1 MGATQALGNHV
12 SWKVYSI
19 YTKYPSLLS
28 SRDRLYRKMA
38 SDLAAILKQK
48 AKEAIYVHSADL
60 YDLSK
65 KIWEN
70 PELCFK
76 ETYAHD
82 QLTKFLADRGF
93 DVTPHYTLDTAFRAE
108 SGEDGGLTIGL
119 IIEYDALPEVG
130 HACGHNLIAESGVA
144 AALGKLS
151 VLSFGNVLQQSRYQ
165 FRSKCIHKGIYL
177 R

>member
-1 MGATQALGNHV
+1 
-12 SWKVYSI
+12 
-19 YTKYPSLLS
+19 
-28 SRDRLYRKMA
+28 MA

-48 AKEAIYVHSADL
+48 AKEVINIHSADL
-60 YDLSK
+60 YDLNK

-70 PELCFK
+70 PELSFK
-76 ETYAHD
+76 ETYAHT

-108 SGEDGGLTIGL
+108 SGEDGGLTIGM
-119 IIEYDALPEVG
+119 ISEYDALPEVG

-151 VLSFGNVLQQSRYQ
+151 VLFCNVLQRSR
-165 FRSKCIHKGIYL
+165 
-177 R
+177 